1 MIDLDDQKLDEE
13 IQKQRDRVNTLTSI
27 KESTKESVIESVR
40 ESDMQLSDQSLHEE
54 ELVNEMGEYIIFAG
68 SNPQS
73 KPSSF
78 ILAGS
83 GENLLPSDIED
94 AHVMLNENLEP
105 NFKKLN
111 YANKINILLKALI
124 IERNKNHELQ
134 IKVEVLKKEYV
145 QKVKIIAN
153 LQGEAEQLID
163 QVAQGEIQVDKKT
176 EEVNYLF
183 QKHMQDKLKIEQQQ
197 EKIKNYETLMQNNE

>member
-1 MIDLDDQKLDEE
+1 M
-13 IQKQRDRVNTLTSI
+13 
-27 KESTKESVIESVR
+27 
-40 ESDMQLSDQSLHEE
+40 
-54 ELVNEMGEYIIFAG
+54 
-68 SNPQS
+68 NPQS

-78 ILAGS
+78 IMPDGS
-83 GENLLPSDIED
+83 GEQILPDDIED
-94 AHVMLNENLEP
+94 AHHLLNQNLEP

-124 IERNKNHELQ
+124 IERNKNHEMQ

-145 QKVKIIAN
+145 QKVKIIST

-183 QKHMQDKLKIEQQQ
+183 QKHLQDKLKIEQQ
-197 EKIKNYETLMQNNE
+197 

>member
-1 MIDLDDQKLDEE
+1 
-13 IQKQRDRVNTLTSI
+13 
-27 KESTKESVIESVR
+27 
-40 ESDMQLSDQSLHEE
+40 
-54 ELVNEMGEYIIFAG
+54 
-68 SNPQS
+68 
-73 KPSSF
+73 
-78 ILAGS
+78 
-83 GENLLPSDIED
+83 
-94 AHVMLNENLEP
+94 MLNENLEP

-183 QKHMQDKLKIEQQQ
+183 QKHMQDKLKIE
-197 EKIKNYETLMQNNE
+197 

>member
-40 ESDMQLSDQSLHEE
+40 ESDLQLSDQSLHEE

-83 GENLLPSDIED
+83 GENLLPSDIDD

>member
-1 MIDLDDQKLDEE
+1 MAD
-13 IQKQRDRVNTLTSI
+13 
-27 KESTKESVIESVR
+27 
-40 ESDMQLSDQSLHEE
+40 
-54 ELVNEMGEYIIFAG
+54 
-68 SNPQS
+68 
-73 KPSSF
+73 
-78 ILAGS
+78 GS
-83 GENLLPSDIED
+83 GEQLLPSDIED
-94 AHVMLNENLEP
+94 AHHLLNENLEP

-124 IERNKNHELQ
+124 IERNKNHEMI
-134 IKVEVLKKEYV
+134 IKVEVLKKEYI
-145 QKVKIIAN
+145 QKVKIIST

-197 EKIKNYETLMQNNE
+197 EKIKNYETLMQNNEQNQAIEAREMEDRIDKRVKRILEQERELMKQQKKIILEKQKNQEHKINFLKQQLKEAKAAIQK